1 MISVISIV
9 TQDATVLNSNGR
21 VSLLTGVHVVTHIQ
35 QLKVAAVMEKTEF
48 CHLENAK

>member
-9 TQDATVLNSNGR
+9 MQDARVLNSSDR
-21 VSLLTGVHVVTHIQ
+21 VSLLTGAHKVTHIR
-35 QLKVAAVMEKTEF
+35 QLTVAVVMEKTEF

>member
-9 TQDATVLNSNGR
+9 TQDATVLNSIDR
-21 VSLLTGVHVVTHIQ
+21 VSLLSGAHLVTHIQ
-35 QLKVAAVMEKTEF
+35 QLTVAVVMEKTEF